1 MDKRPLCE
9 ITLNGTEN
17 MEWQGSVYFCT
28 MGKQRRFNSLLE
40 LVRIV
45 EEEKTSDK
53 GGKRRICRYPGN
65 MIF

>member
-28 MGKQRRFNSLLE
+28 MGKQRRFSSLLE

-45 EEEKTSDK
+45 EE
-53 GGKRRICRYPGN
+53 GKKHQTEAVNDVSADTQAI
-65 MIF
+65 